1 MMKVIT
7 ILTIALLLGAG
18 VSAQSF
24 SLRPVSLFRPPNKKQ
39 AMQSP
44 VARPYTPINILAG
57 NTFYKKDMGFFCK
70 QEWNWQKHTGVPVKI
85 RLGDYQYAQ
94 KQEGKR

>member
-1 MMKVIT
+1 
-7 ILTIALLLGAG
+7 
-18 VSAQSF
+18 
-24 SLRPVSLFRPPNKKQ
+24 
-39 AMQSP
+39 
-44 VARPYTPINILAG
+44 
-57 NTFYKKDMGFFCK
+57 MGFFCK